1 MWRRK
6 VFKSHKKRLEEEAS
20 ILSEERSIRVERGV
34 VRKSSS
40 TAEGGGKYFIQGRYM
55 RGKKSISK

>member
-1 MWRRK
+1 M
-6 VFKSHKKRLEEEAS
+6 LEEEES
-20 ILSEERSIRVERGV
+20 ILSGERSIRVERGV

-55 RGKKSISK
+55 RGKESISK